1 MLLLRVSRGRR
12 AVLVVVLV
20 VVLVAIAIEKWR
32 RTWRE

>member
-1 MLLLRVSRGRR
+1 MLLLLVSRGRR
-12 AVLVVVLV
+12 TVLVVVLV